1 MLQAKHKLNI
11 VALAAAVLLVAAC
24 ALGSAARYAGASL
37 MLALVPLVLILI
49 PRSAQRS
56 LRSREVLLLSGVFG
70 VLFVALTE
78 ITGTF
83 LGFYKNPY
91 FVTAK
96 TAFTTVLPIALLIV
110 GSELMRV
117 RIVTQKK
124 NRLASAAIFV
134 ACVAAEV
141 LAFGSLSGFR
151 SIHRVMDLVGM
162 TLLPAVT
169 GGVLYHFT
177 AKRYGALPNIVY
189 RVITTLYIY
198 FIQNTTALSEA
209 LVACAKILLPLGIL
223 ALLIAL
229 YEKRQKTVRGRGS
242 KIASSVIT
250 WVLLL
255 VTVATAMLV
264 SCQFRFGA
272 LVIATD
278 SMTGEI
284 NVGDMIVYE
293 RYEGEPLAVGDVI
306 VFQRNSIKV
315 VHRVIEVDCVEG
327 EYRYTTKG
335 DHNEVRDAGYVTE
348 KDIIGTTN
356 VKLPGVGYPALWLNH
371 IIETSRKEVT

>member
-1 MLQAKHKLNI
+1 
-11 VALAAAVLLVAAC
+11 
-24 ALGSAARYAGASL
+24 
-37 MLALVPLVLILI
+37 
-49 PRSAQRS
+49 
-56 LRSREVLLLSGVFG
+56 VLLLTGVFG

-78 ITGTF
+78 LTGTF
-83 LGFYKNPY
+83 LVFYKNPY
-91 FVTAK
+91 FVNSK
-96 TAFTTVLPIALLIV
+96 TAITTVLPIALLIV
-110 GSELMRV
+110 GSELLRV

-124 NRLASAAIFV
+124 NRVASIAIFV

-141 LAFGSLSGFR
+141 LAFGSLSGIG
-151 SIHRVMDLVGM
+151 SINRAMDLIGM
-162 TLLPAVT
+162 TLIPAIT
-169 GGVLYHFT
+169 GGVLYHFV
-177 AKRYGALPNIVY
+177 AKRYGAAPNIVY
-189 RVITTLYIY
+189 RVLTSLYIY
-198 FIQNTTALSEA
+198 FIKNTTALSEA

-242 KIASSVIT
+242 KIASSLIT
-250 WVLLL
+250 WVLLV

-284 NVGDMIVYE
+284 NVGDVIVYE
-293 RYEGEPLAVGDVI
+293 RYDGEPLAVGDVI
-306 VFQRNSIKV
+306 VFQRSSIKV
-315 VHRVIEVDCVEG
+315 VHRVIEIDYEDG
-327 EYRYTTKG
+327 EYRYVTKG
-335 DHNEVRDAGYVTE
+335 DYNEVRDAGYVTE

-371 IIETSRKEVT
+371 IIENSRKEVT

>member
-1 MLQAKHKLNI
+1 MLQAKHKLNS

-24 ALGSAARYAGASL
+24 ALGSGARVTGAAL
-37 MLALVPLVLILI
+37 MLVLVPLAFILI

-78 ITGTF
+78 LTGTF

-96 TAFTTVLPIALLIV
+96 TAFTTVLPEVLLIV
-110 GSELMRV
+110 GSELLRV
-117 RIVTQKK
+117 RVVTQKK
-124 NRLASAAIFV
+124 NRVASVAIFV

-141 LAFGSLSGFR
+141 LAFGSLAGIR
-151 SIHRVMDLVGM
+151 TINQAMDLIGM
-162 TLLPAVT
+162 TLVPAIT
-169 GGVLYHFT
+169 GGVLYHFV
-177 AKRYGALPNIVY
+177 AKRYGAAPNIVY
-189 RVITTLYIY
+189 RVLSSLYIY
-198 FIQNTTALSEA
+198 FIKNTTALSEA

-229 YEKRQKTVRGRGS
+229 YEKKPKTVRGRGS
-242 KIASSVIT
+242 KIASSLIT
-250 WVLLL
+250 WVLLIL
-255 VTVATAMLV
+255 TVATAMLV

-284 NVGDMIVYE
+284 NVGDVIVYE
-293 RYEGEPLAVGDVI
+293 RYDGEPLAVGDVI

-315 VHRVIEVDCVEG
+315 VHRIIEVGCVEG
-327 EYRYTTKG
+327 EYRYVTKG

-348 KDIIGTTN
+348 KDIVGTTN
-356 VKLPGVGYPALWLNH
+356 VKLPFVGHPALWLNH
-371 IIETSRKEVT
+371 IIENK